1 MKISFVGRKPML
13 RKAVFLTPICVT
25 RERMAKS
32 PCKSRVFVNLADG
45 ILAESAVIV
54 PKFLSTRGF
63 FADGSI
69 HSRQSGLAAHH
80 TSFNRR

>member
-32 PCKSRVFVNLADG
+32 PCKSRVFENLADE
-45 ILAESAVIV
+45 ILGGECSHRAEI
-54 PKFLSTRGF
+54 
-63 FADGSI
+63 
-69 HSRQSGLAAHH
+69 
-80 TSFNRR
+80 SFNTRFFR

>member
-32 PCKSRVFVNLADG
+32 PCKSRVLENVGDG
-45 ILAESAVIV
+45 ILGGECSHRAEI
-54 PKFLSTRGF
+54 
-63 FADGSI
+63 
-69 HSRQSGLAAHH
+69 
-80 TSFNRR
+80 SFNTRFFR